1 MIANHGALAIL
12 LIAINA
18 NASLLRTASLSTQLE
33 DFGACLSVSVYNT
46 ADCSGDSIGSES
58 FPMTVKGEHCSSLL
72 GKSTETYCDVDVLKV
87 MWYDNDTCEGD
98 GKELESYPYGCTE
111 EAGYYFSFD
120 CALEPCAEGSDQG
133 NELIE
138 AFRNKHMVGDGDLK
152 MIV

>member
-18 NASLLRTASLSTQLE
+18 NASQLRTASLSRQLE
-33 DFGACLSVSVYNT
+33 DSGACTSVGVYNT
-46 ADCSGDSIGSES
+46 SDCSGDSIASQS
-58 FPMTVKGEHCSSLL
+58 YPTPVKGEDCFSLL
-72 GKSTETYCDVDVLKV
+72 GKSQEHYCDVDSLKV

-98 GKELESYPYGCTE
+98 GNELGSYPYGCTE